1 MVTSGFLKCAA
12 ASQFTLVLFLS
23 FLKHQDF
30 FASSTWLFSC
40 KYLCVLTLEA
50 YLRNVWLCF
59 YLYQPNICTLA
70 CFHTLAPPLLPSFL
84 LKMSLVEWV
93 TPSRYHGRH
102 RTFIVNNTVSAS
114 RNLDFP
120 LYFKRNKIPLSGHV
134 LSAVFGQWVF
144 HDYLLHQV
152 IWKLIFLAKFHILRK
167 CKIKPSLKGNFQKQI
182 IWFSTITVYK
192 YFPSQKQICFLDSF
206 SWFWILPGFF
216 IHVQ

>member
-1 MVTSGFLKCAA
+1 MLQHLNSHLCYFC
-12 ASQFTLVLFLS
+12 LFLNIRI
-23 FLKHQDF
+23 FLHLPHD
-30 FASSTWLFSC
+30 SPVVNIYEFSPWRHTFEM
-40 KYLCVLTLEA
+40 YG
-50 YLRNVWLCF
+50 F
-59 YLYQPNICTLA
+59 YLYQPNIRTLA

-120 LYFKRNKIPLSGHV
+120 LYFKRNNIPLSGHV
-134 LSAVFGQWVF
+134 LSAIFGQWIF

-152 IWKLIFLAKFHILRK
+152 IWKLMFLAKFHILRK

-192 YFPSQKQICFLDSF
+192 YFPSQKQIGFLDSF
-206 SWFWILPGFF
+206 SWFWILPGFL